1 MKYTVPHL
9 PSEAEKQKF
18 VEEADSAF
26 EARMEAALAGLGTE
40 RRFFGLTGPTCSG
53 KTTAAARMTRAFA
66 DDGITVQVISLDD
79 FYYDK
84 EYLHRRADADP
95 DIEIDYDSE
104 ETIDNELFAEQTNRL
119 FAGKDAF
126 IPHFDFESGSRI
138 GGRTLKNTGKD
149 VFLFEGIQILYPKIR
164 EIFAHVPGYC
174 SIAICPT
181 SSIEVG
187 GELFEPNEIRFYRR
201 LVRDFR
207 HRATDAAFTAYLW
220 ESVRAN
226 EEKNIFPFMPLCN
239 FSIDSTLPYEIGM
252 LKPHLVPLL
261 RGIKSDDPFYA
272 QAQAILQKF
281 DAVQEISSDYMTEQ
295 SLYKEFI

>member
-9 PSEAEKQKF
+9 LTEAEKQKF
-18 VEEADSAF
+18 VEDADRAF
-26 EARMEAALAGLGTE
+26 EARMEAALSSLGKE
-40 RRFFGLTGPTCSG
+40 CRFFGLTGPTCSG
-53 KTTAAARMTRAFA
+53 KTTAADRMTRAFA
-66 DDGITVQVISLDD
+66 DDGITLQVISLDD

-84 EYLHRRADADP
+84 EYLHQRADIDP

-104 ETIDNELFAEQTNRL
+104 DTIDTELFAEQTERL
-119 FAGKDAF
+119 FAGKEAF
-126 IPHFDFESGSRI
+126 IPHFDFQSGGRI
-138 GGRTLKNTGKD
+138 GGRTLKNTGHE
-149 VFLFEGIQILYPKIR
+149 VFLFEGIQILYPKVR
-164 EIFAHVPGYC
+164 EIFAHVPGYS
-174 SIAICPT
+174 SIGICPT

-207 HRATDAAFTAYLW
+207 HRATEAAFTVYLW

-239 FSIDSTLPYEIGM
+239 VSIDSTLPYEIGM

-261 RGIKSDDPFYA
+261 EGIRSDDPFYA
-272 QAQAILQKF
+272 QARTILKKF